1 MSFVNVFQISVCV
14 SFPIGFENGIQALI
28 VLVLD
33 HCLSF
38 YFDLLMT
45 IVGILLPLLQELL
58 LLPVVPLK

>member
-14 SFPIGFENGIQALI
+14 SFPIGFENGIQDLI
-28 VLVLD
+28 VLIL
-33 HCLSF
+33 
-38 YFDLLMT
+38 DLLIT